1 MEEWRKE
8 MINNDMDTILSFLQ
22 RQLDILEKD
31 DTEYSIETGIP
42 IEHADTGR
50 AGRAIS
56 AIDTAIRKI
65 GIIKDEFNRFL
76 QEE

>member
-1 MEEWRKE
+1 MEKWRKE
-8 MINNDMDTILSFLQ
+8 MINNDMDTILNFLQ

-42 IEHADTGR
+42 IERADTGR
-50 AGRAIS
+50 AGRAIN
-56 AIDTAIRKI
+56 AIDTTIRKI